1 VMERIRP
8 CGKDSRFQPEARG
21 ISSLSRRRPAAHMQ
35 DPATSP
41 LAKARC
47 RRALRHG
54 KSAPSTSERALTSSS
69 GRGRFRLEAAT
80 VCPER
85 RSPSPRRRWSDHARQ
100 PRCEAQRRS
109 VTTLYAAWAI
119 SAGVLL
125 LLAIAFGVGVR
136 ASSVGILIDQ
146 RGRYSLTQLQIV
158 LWTIVVISLI
168 SGVFWARLFDDATTA
183 LDVSI
188 PGELLGVLGI
198 SVGSTVAAMV
208 VKAEEGRVPPGLGS
222 CQ

>member
-1 VMERIRP
+1 M
-8 CGKDSRFQPEARG
+8 
-21 ISSLSRRRPAAHMQ
+21 
-35 DPATSP
+35 
-41 LAKARC
+41 
-47 RRALRHG
+47 
-54 KSAPSTSERALTSSS
+54 
-69 GRGRFRLEAAT
+69 
-80 VCPER
+80 
-85 RSPSPRRRWSDHARQ
+85 
-100 PRCEAQRRS
+100 
-109 VTTLYAAWAI
+109 TTLYAAWAI

-146 RGRYSLTQLQIV
+146 RGRHSLTQLQIV

>member
-1 VMERIRP
+1 M
-8 CGKDSRFQPEARG
+8 
-21 ISSLSRRRPAAHMQ
+21 
-35 DPATSP
+35 
-41 LAKARC
+41 
-47 RRALRHG
+47 
-54 KSAPSTSERALTSSS
+54 
-69 GRGRFRLEAAT
+69 
-80 VCPER
+80 
-85 RSPSPRRRWSDHARQ
+85 
-100 PRCEAQRRS
+100 
-109 VTTLYAAWAI
+109 TTLYAAWAI

-188 PGELLGVLGI
+188 PGELGVLGI